1 MPKTHVL
8 ENSLPCRI
16 RSRRLKCPPSDSE
29 NAVVCHHPRCRLAD
43 LLPPRRVGHRSSA
56 HHRKVHDST
65 QGKDRSG
72 RPAGEG
78 ARCIPEAR
86 SERGDARKAL
96 AGFSARPGTGF
107 GSSQL
112 QEFARRHEGR
122 DRGGRQRSG
131 TRTGALFDNARDYR
145 HDQPADGLVRHRRR
159 HDRDLRLAIA
169 HRIQPPGTGP
179 RHFRGAVQH
188 GIRSGDRHSSHDFLP
203 PLSRQG
209 RRFRGRDGATGS
221 EAGRRGPRRTLR
233 IPAAA
238 AYSGMRFAR
247 TQKEDPEI
255 NLIPMIDVLLVII
268 IFLML
273 TTTYSRF
280 AELKINLPS
289 ADAERKPERA
299 NEINVVISAN
309 GQYVLQR
316 KPVQF
321 RDVASLAEELRR
333 AGTGMKDA
341 IVVVN
346 ADNNA
351 NYQSVIRVM
360 DAARQAGYGQVVFAV
375 EQTTK

>member
-1 MPKTHVL
+1 
-8 ENSLPCRI
+8 
-16 RSRRLKCPPSDSE
+16 
-29 NAVVCHHPRCRLAD
+29 
-43 LLPPRRVGHRSSA
+43 
-56 HHRKVHDST
+56 
-65 QGKDRSG
+65 
-72 RPAGEG
+72 
-78 ARCIPEAR
+78 
-86 SERGDARKAL
+86 
-96 AGFSARPGTGF
+96 
-107 GSSQL
+107 
-112 QEFARRHEGR
+112 
-122 DRGGRQRSG
+122 
-131 TRTGALFDNARDYR
+131 
-145 HDQPADGLVRHRRR
+145 
-159 HDRDLRLAIA
+159 
-169 HRIQPPGTGP
+169 
-179 RHFRGAVQH
+179 
-188 GIRSGDRHSSHDFLP
+188 
-203 PLSRQG
+203 
-209 RRFRGRDGATGS
+209 
-221 EAGRRGPRRTLR
+221 
-233 IPAAA
+233 
-238 AYSGMRFAR
+238 MRFAR

>member
-1 MPKTHVL
+1 
-8 ENSLPCRI
+8 
-16 RSRRLKCPPSDSE
+16 
-29 NAVVCHHPRCRLAD
+29 
-43 LLPPRRVGHRSSA
+43 
-56 HHRKVHDST
+56 
-65 QGKDRSG
+65 
-72 RPAGEG
+72 
-78 ARCIPEAR
+78 
-86 SERGDARKAL
+86 
-96 AGFSARPGTGF
+96 
-107 GSSQL
+107 
-112 QEFARRHEGR
+112 
-122 DRGGRQRSG
+122 
-131 TRTGALFDNARDYR
+131 
-145 HDQPADGLVRHRRR
+145 
-159 HDRDLRLAIA
+159 
-169 HRIQPPGTGP
+169 
-179 RHFRGAVQH
+179 
-188 GIRSGDRHSSHDFLP
+188 
-203 PLSRQG
+203 
-209 RRFRGRDGATGS
+209 
-221 EAGRRGPRRTLR
+221 
-233 IPAAA
+233 
-238 AYSGMRFAR
+238 MRFAR

-289 ADAERKPERA
+289 ADAERKPERS
-299 NEINVVISAN
+299 NEINVLISAN

-333 AGTGMKDA
+333 AGSGMKDA

>member
-1 MPKTHVL
+1 
-8 ENSLPCRI
+8 
-16 RSRRLKCPPSDSE
+16 
-29 NAVVCHHPRCRLAD
+29 
-43 LLPPRRVGHRSSA
+43 
-56 HHRKVHDST
+56 
-65 QGKDRSG
+65 
-72 RPAGEG
+72 
-78 ARCIPEAR
+78 
-86 SERGDARKAL
+86 
-96 AGFSARPGTGF
+96 
-107 GSSQL
+107 
-112 QEFARRHEGR
+112 
-122 DRGGRQRSG
+122 
-131 TRTGALFDNARDYR
+131 
-145 HDQPADGLVRHRRR
+145 
-159 HDRDLRLAIA
+159 
-169 HRIQPPGTGP
+169 
-179 RHFRGAVQH
+179 
-188 GIRSGDRHSSHDFLP
+188 
-203 PLSRQG
+203 
-209 RRFRGRDGATGS
+209 
-221 EAGRRGPRRTLR
+221 
-233 IPAAA
+233 
-238 AYSGMRFAR
+238 MRFAR

-299 NEINVVISAN
+299 NEINVVITAN